1 MSAMARTFDGGV
13 PIEIVMKYSPPFA
26 IKLDWRSVLVVNW
39 REREIERR
47 KAALRRS
54 ETVW

>member
-13 PIEIVMKYSPPFA
+13 PIEIDMKYSPPFE
-26 IKLDWRSVLVVNW
+26 IKPDWRSVLVVKR